1 MVLGYHLIMT
11 AYGWWLP
18 NDPRGSM
25 SQMIRND
32 VIGELGTLHFGRK
45 RVQPASREIREFYDR
60 VRQTLKHELL
70 QFSAAD
76 RVALSDAFGD
86 TIRRERYTCYA
97 CAIMWDHVHLCIRK
111 HKHQAEEMIS
121 SLQDKSRALLIE
133 RGLRPTEHPTW
144 GGPGWKVFLDTP
156 DDFRRTIGYIEQN
169 PIKANWPAQQF
180 PFVTQYDGWPL
191 HKHSIN

>member
-25 SQMIRND
+25 SQSIRND

-60 VRQTLKHELL
+60 ARQTLKYELL

-76 RVALSDAFGD
+76 RVTLSDAFGD
-86 TIRRERYTCYA
+86 TIRREHYTCYA

-111 HKHQAEEMIS
+111 HKHQAEEMIAS
-121 SLQDKSRALLIE
+121 VQETSRAFLIE
-133 RGLRPTEHPTW
+133 RGLRAPEHPTW
-144 GGPGWKVFLDTP
+144 GG
-156 DDFRRTIGYIEQN
+156 
-169 PIKANWPAQQF
+169 
-180 PFVTQYDGWPL
+180 
-191 HKHSIN
+191 